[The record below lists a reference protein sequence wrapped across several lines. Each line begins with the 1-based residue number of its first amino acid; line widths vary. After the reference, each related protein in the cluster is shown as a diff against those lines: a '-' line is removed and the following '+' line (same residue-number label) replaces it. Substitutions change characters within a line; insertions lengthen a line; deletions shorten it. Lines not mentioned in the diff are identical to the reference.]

1 VAGAGGMRRARR
13 GPAPRRRTHPGR
25 TGRRRRSAGA
35 AAPGTLYVYALLR
48 ARPRGGVPRGLGGE
62 PVRLV
67 GGAGLLAAVGA
78 LPAPPAPTPAA
89 LRRHDATVRRLAAR
103 AGAVLP
109 VRFGT
114 VVASAADLAAR
125 LAPLAPAARRA
136 LDTVAG
142 CEQMTLRIFGPPD
155 ARAEAAGPDLGRGPG
170 ARYLAAR
177 LRARAAPEAA
187 PLRAALAGLV
197 RAERVERHDRPPLL
211 VSLYHLIRRG
221 DARRYR
227 RAVARAAPALD
238 RRRARVSGPWPPY
251 AFGPDAVE

>member
-1 VAGAGGMRRARR
+1 AAGASRPTRPRRGAERAGHRAQPGRPGRAAARRRSPRSRGRLAARSRGPRGDQGRRPRRRGGAGAGRRRPDLPAADGDPPRRRPAPGRDRKRTAPVAGAGGMRRARR

-125 LAPLAPAARRA
+125 LAPLAPAARR
-136 LDTVAG
+136 
-142 CEQMTLRIFGPPD
+142 
-155 ARAEAAGPDLGRGPG
+155 
-170 ARYLAAR
+170 
-177 LRARAAPEAA
+177 
-187 PLRAALAGLV
+187 
-197 RAERVERHDRPPLL
+197 
-211 VSLYHLIRRG
+211 
-221 DARRYR
+221 
-227 RAVARAAPALD
+227 
-238 RRRARVSGPWPPY
+238 
-251 AFGPDAVE
+251 